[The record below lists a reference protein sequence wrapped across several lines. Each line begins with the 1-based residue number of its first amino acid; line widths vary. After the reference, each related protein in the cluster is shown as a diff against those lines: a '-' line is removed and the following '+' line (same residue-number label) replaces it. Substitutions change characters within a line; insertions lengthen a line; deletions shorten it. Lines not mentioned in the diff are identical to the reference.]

1 MKVAVIYNRESQKV
15 INLFGVPNR
24 EKYGLSTIDRIL
36 HALKK
41 AGHQAIALKGDKDL
55 VDNLEKF
62 MPRVLKGER
71 PGIAFNLSYGIQG
84 QARYT
89 HVPSI
94 LEMVGIPYVGSGPLA
109 HSIALDKVVAKMIF
123 VQEGIPTPD
132 YSVLQSPGFI
142 MPEMEFPLIVK
153 PKNEAVSFGI
163 KIVNNADE
171 LREASQAIFDQFQ
184 QPVLVEE
191 YIDGI
196 EINVGVLGNS
206 PAEAMLPAQISFG
219 SEGPKIYTYEDKVK
233 TSGRNVG
240 TICPA
245 QISDEMTAN
254 AQEIAIKAF
263 NALGCYDC
271 ARIDMRI
278 DSLGNIY
285 VLEVNS
291 LPSLSENAS
300 YVLAAQHMGLEFNDL
315 VNRLVEVASAR
326 YFGTPTPRMIYDTL
340 ATPKDIL
347 FNYLTG
353 ERDNLEQCVQDW
365 AMVSSRSN
373 DSVGILTAVDLLTKT
388 IEGIGLKPVREFT
401 NKRHTFCWETR
412 AGMQDGILLIGHIDV
427 PINPYL
433 AFEAFR
439 SDPEFL
445 YGEGIGS
452 SRASLAM
459 LEYSLKA
466 LKQVDKLDQLHLGV
480 LYYGDEGL
488 DCVESEDTIRKA
500 CMLAKK
506 ILILRPGNAP
516 DKVITSRR
524 GQSRY
529 RLTVEGEP
537 KRLGAKGRKPDLL
550 RVLYCKLDQLSKL
563 SLRKERIAVSAVD
576 IKTEAHP
583 GMIPH
588 RAVVEI
594 QTTYPTKEKG
604 TQLEKSL
611 KEILSGDDLK
621 WRLAK
626 QSDRPP
632 MTERKTNQQLLNSLN
647 NIATEWDIPLSK
659 ESSLMPSVAGLVP
672 RSVPTICGIG
682 PVVHNLYTSRES
694 IERISLVQRTLLLSQ
709 LLLEQ
714 SK

>member
-24 EKYGLSTIDRIL
+24 EKYGLNTIDRIL
-36 HALKK
+36 NALKK
-41 AGHQAIALKGDKDL
+41 AGHQAIALEGDKDL

-109 HSIALDKVVAKMIF
+109 HSLALDKVVAKMIF

-132 YSVLQSPGFI
+132 YAVLQSSGFA
-142 MPEMEFPLIVK
+142 MPDMEFPLIVK

-163 KIVNNADE
+163 KIVNNEDE
-171 LREASQAIFDQFQ
+171 LREAAQAIFDQFQ
-184 QPVLVEE
+184 QPVLAEQ

-196 EINVGVLGNS
+196 EINVGILGNN

-240 TICPA
+240 AICPA
-245 QISDEMTAN
+245 QISDEITEK
-254 AQEIAIKAF
+254 AQEIAVQAF

-278 DSLGNIY
+278 DSEGNVY

-291 LPSLSENAS
+291 LPSLGDSAS
-300 YVLAAQHMGLEFNDL
+300 YVLAAKHMGLEFDAL

-326 YFGTPTPRMIYDTL
+326 YFGTPTPPMMDDTEISS
-340 ATPKDIL
+340 DNII

-365 AMVSSRSN
+365 CMVSSRSN
-373 DSVGILTAVDLLTKT
+373 DNVGILSAIDSLSETFNDL
-388 IEGIGLKPVREFT
+388 GLKQVREFT
-401 NKRHTFCWETR
+401 DKRHTFCWETK
-412 AGMQDGILLIGHIDV
+412 AGMEDGILLIGHIDV

-445 YGEGIGS
+445 YGEGVGS
-452 SRASLAM
+452 SRASIAM
-459 LEYSLKA
+459 LEYSLRS
-466 LKQVDKLDQLHLGV
+466 LQQVGELDDVNLGV
-480 LYYGDEGL
+480 LYYGDEGR
-488 DCVESEDTIRKA
+488 DCVDSEEMIKKA

-506 ILILRPGNAP
+506 VLVLRPGNAP

-524 GQSRY
+524 GQRSY
-529 RLTVEGEP
+529 RLIVEGEP

-550 RVLYCKLDQLSKL
+550 RVLYSKLDQLSKL
-563 SLRKERIAVSAVD
+563 SVRKERLAVSAVD

-588 RAVVEI
+588 RATVQI
-594 QTTYPTKEKG
+594 QMTYPTKEKG
-604 TQLEKSL
+604 IQLERKL
-611 KEILSGDDLK
+611 MEILKGDDFK
-621 WRLAK
+621 WKLAK

-632 MTERKTNQQLLNSLN
+632 MTDKKANTRLLNMMHD
-647 NIATEWDIPLSK
+647 IASEWDIPLTK

-672 RSVPTICGIG
+672 RSIPTICGIG
-682 PVVHNLYTSRES
+682 PVAHNLYTSREA

-709 LLLEQ
+709 LLLRQ
-714 SK
+714 IQ

>member
-24 EKYGLSTIDRIL
+24 EKYGLNTIDRIL
-36 HALKK
+36 NALKK
-41 AGHQAIALKGDKDL
+41 AGHQAIALEGDKDL

-109 HSIALDKVVAKMIF
+109 HSLALDKVVAKMIF

-132 YSVLQSPGFI
+132 YAVLQAPGFPLPN
-142 MPEMEFPLIVK
+142 MDFPLIVK

-163 KIVNNADE
+163 KIVNNESE
-171 LREASQAIFDQFQ
+171 LREAAQAIFDQFQ
-184 QPVLVEE
+184 QPVLTEQ

-196 EINVGVLGNS
+196 EINVGILGNS

-240 TICPA
+240 AVCPA
-245 QISDEMTAN
+245 EISEEITIK
-254 AQEIAIKAF
+254 AQEIAVRAF

-278 DSLGNIY
+278 DSQGNVY

-291 LPSLSENAS
+291 LPSLGESAS
-300 YVLAAQHMGLEFNDL
+300 YVLAAKHMGLDFAAL

-326 YFGTPTPRMIYDTL
+326 YFGTPTPPMIDDTSSSS
-340 ATPKDIL
+340 KDIV

-365 AMVSSRSN
+365 AMISSRSN
-373 DSVGILTAVDLLTKT
+373 DNVGILSAVDILAQNLDDL
-388 IEGIGLKPVREFT
+388 GLKSVREFT

-412 AGMQDGILLIGHIDV
+412 AGMEDGVLLIGHIDV

-445 YGEGIGS
+445 YGEGVGS
-452 SRASLAM
+452 SRAPLAM

-466 LKQVDKLDQLHLGV
+466 LQQIDQLDELKLGI
-480 LYYGDEGL
+480 LYYGDEGR
-488 DCVESEDTIRKA
+488 DCVDSEDMIRKA

-506 ILILRPGNAP
+506 VLILRPGNAP

-524 GQSRY
+524 GQRSY

-550 RVLYCKLDQLSKL
+550 RVLYNKLDQLSKL
-563 SLRKERIAVSAVD
+563 SSRKERLAVSAVD

-588 RAVVEI
+588 RAIVEI
-594 QTTYPTKEKG
+594 QITYPTKAKG

-611 KEILSGDDLK
+611 NEILTGDDLK
-621 WRLAK
+621 WKLAK

-632 MTERKTNQQLLNSLN
+632 MTERKSNQRLLKSLNS
-647 NIATEWDIPLSK
+647 IAAEWDIPLSK

-672 RSVPTICGIG
+672 SSIPTICGIG
-682 PVVHNLYTSRES
+682 PVSHNLYTSRES
-694 IERISLVQRTLLLSQ
+694 IERISLVQRTLLLTQ

>member
-24 EKYGLSTIDRIL
+24 EKYGLTTIDRIL
-36 HALKK
+36 NALKK
-41 AGHQAIALKGDKDL
+41 AGHQAIALEGDKDL

-109 HSIALDKVVAKMIF
+109 HSLALDKVVAKMIF

-132 YSVLQSPGFI
+132 YAVLQSTGFDV
-142 MPEMEFPLIVK
+142 PAMEFPLIVK

-163 KIVNNADE
+163 RIVNNECE
-171 LREASQAIFDQFQ
+171 LRESAQAIFDQFQ
-184 QPVLVEE
+184 QPVLVEQ
-191 YIDGI
+191 YIDGV
-196 EINVGVLGNS
+196 EINVGILGNS

-233 TSGRNVG
+233 TSGRDVG
-240 TICPA
+240 AVCPA
-245 QISDEMTAN
+245 QISSEITEK
-254 AQEIAIKAF
+254 AQAIAVRAF

-278 DSLGNIY
+278 DAEGNIF

-291 LPSLSENAS
+291 LPSLGQHAS
-300 YVLAAQHMGLEFNDL
+300 YVLAAKQMGLDFDDL

-326 YFGTPTPRMIYDTL
+326 YFGTPTPPMIDDSSS
-340 ATPKDIL
+340 AKDLL

-353 ERDNLEQCVQDW
+353 ERDNLEQSVQDW
-365 AMVSSRSN
+365 VMVSSRSN
-373 DSVGILTAVDLLTKT
+373 DSVGILSAVDLLEQKLDN
-388 IEGIGLKPVREFT
+388 IGLKSVREFT
-401 NKRHTFCWETR
+401 NRRHTFCWETK
-412 AGMQDGILLIGHIDV
+412 AGMDDGILLIGHVDI

-439 SDPEFL
+439 SDPELL
-445 YGEGIGS
+445 YGEGVGS
-452 SRASLAM
+452 SRAPMVM
-459 LEYSLKA
+459 LEYALKA
-466 LKQVDKLDQLHLGV
+466 LRYIDRLDQLKLGV
-480 LYYGDEGL
+480 LYYGDEGR
-488 DCVESEDTIRKA
+488 DCVDSEDTIRKA
-500 CMLAKK
+500 CMSAKK
-506 ILILRPGNAP
+506 VLVLRPGNAP

-524 GQSRY
+524 GQRRY
-529 RLTVEGEP
+529 RLIVEGEP

-550 RVLYCKLDQLSKL
+550 RVLYSKLDQLSKL
-563 SLRKERIAVSAVD
+563 SLRKERLAVSAVD

-588 RAVVEI
+588 RAIVEI
-594 QTTYPTKEKG
+594 QMTYPTKDKG
-604 TQLEKSL
+604 VQLEKSL

-632 MTERKTNQQLLNSLN
+632 MSERKINQRVMSSLTG
-647 NIATEWDIPLSK
+647 IAAEWDIPLSR

-672 RSVPTICGIG
+672 RNVPAICGIG
-682 PVVHNLYTSRES
+682 PVAHNLYTSRES

-714 SK
+714 SL